1 MRRGLPLVLLLAC
14 LTSIA
19 CGSPATRDAL
29 VQAAVATA
37 VVAGEIATAAA
48 EDAAAQAE
56 AKRLRHQQAVAA
68 QSNINQ
74 WRLVRRYEPD
84 DDSDESNPSGES
96 NDDSASVDA
105 DSAANDATETSD
117 PDPPVGRCM
126 VCE

>member
-1 MRRGLPLVLLLAC
+1 MRRGLTLVLLLTC
-14 LTSIA
+14 LTSLG

-56 AKRLRHQQAVAA
+56 AKRMRHQQAVAA

-84 DDSDESNPSGES
+84 DDSDDSDASGES
-96 NDDSASVDA
+96 DDDSANA
-105 DSAANDATETSD
+105 DGHSAANHAAESSD
-117 PDPPVGRCM
+117 PDLPVGRCM